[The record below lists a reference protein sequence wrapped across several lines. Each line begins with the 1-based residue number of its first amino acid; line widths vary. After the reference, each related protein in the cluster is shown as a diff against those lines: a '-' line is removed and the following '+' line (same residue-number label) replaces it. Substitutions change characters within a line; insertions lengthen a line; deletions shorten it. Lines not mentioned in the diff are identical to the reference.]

1 MIYLKNWTSWVF
13 FYGFKFYLQSTV
25 SRLFSCIFEHLTD
38 QICKKLSSI
47 IRWTMQASNLQ
58 TETIADYSLFESHLS
73 YSRVVWGGTPTPETN
88 LKWIFIR
95 KKRAVRCLTGFRAQE
110 SWREAY
116 RDHTI
121 LTVILTSLYIVK
133 VILQAVSTLNE
144 TWWSTLAEGTESFKL
159 CHTTTPS
166 HPVRKEAVLQ
176 CIYLLQSSAW
186 PPQKRTKQSIQE
198 EVDQVATRENL
209 ST

>member
-1 MIYLKNWTSWVF
+1 MSWVF
-13 FYGFKFYLQSTV
+13 FLQFQIFLQSTI
-25 SRLFSCIFEHLTD
+25 SRLFSCIFEHHTD

-47 IRWTMQASNLQ
+47 IRWTMQASNLE
-58 TETIADYSLFESHLS
+58 TETIADYALFESYLS

-88 LKWIFIR
+88 LKWIVTH
-95 KKRAVRCLTGFRAQE
+95 KRTAVRCLTGFRAQE
-110 SWREAY
+110 SCREAY

-133 VILQAVSTLNE
+133 VILQVVSTLNE
-144 TWWSTLAEGTESFKL
+144 TSWSKLAEDKESFKL
-159 CHTTTPS
+159 CHPTTPS

-198 EVDQVATRENL
+198 
-209 ST
+209 